1 MTPVGRPSVLM
12 APMNM
17 AMMPVLVVK
26 ELRRRGRHA
35 AHIQFS
41 FGQEHRFGFDMDRV
55 VNLRDYPS
63 ATAGRFATLQGALE
77 EGFDIFHFWNKSMY
91 YHLDYSKLTGLDIP
105 LIKARGRRVAY
116 RFTGFDLRLPSWDL
130 ERNPHSPFKY
140 GLKPIYNEDIVKG
153 FIDFLGEYVD
163 SFIVQDPEMA
173 QFHPGATVIPRA
185 LDLTEWAFVGV
196 KPTQRPLV
204 VHAPSND
211 MAKGTPQILAAVE
224 KLHAK
229 KLDFDFRLIKDMAHA
244 DARALYAQA
253 DVIVDQILIG
263 ATGVLT
269 LEAWAL
275 GKPVVVNLRRD
286 LFEPFYG
293 EPDLPVVNA
302 NPDTIEAALEQVIV
316 DFDLRQDLAVRGR
329 ALVERRHDLSNVVDQ
344 YVAHYDAM
352 MAAEP
357 KRPTGYGD
365 IAYLS
370 AQLENAGRH
379 EARARNQAALVNE
392 VRRENRLLKR
402 RLAKLREAMATGEA
416 APAQRD
422 GKTALET
429 PPGWVDLDDATE
441 DLHQLA
447 DEMADA
453 SADERRKIGMR
464 TIARSLS
471 FADFCQRRL
480 VASGAPIVQCHDTW
494 SLWAGYRVARQT
506 DAALIADL
514 VEIPVL
520 AERSGHQI
528 REIPAEIQAFME
540 RRDERVIAWADKLWT
555 VSSPLKHFI
564 EGRYF
569 VEADLMRN
577 FRSIEDRAKPTDL
590 KAQLGLGPDD
600 RLLAYVNT
608 MDHDLGIME
617 AIGALRHLP
626 SNYSLFCIGRFPN
639 DAVRR
644 EVEAQIARHG
654 LQARVVI
661 RPPAPPAAF
670 LRLLAS
676 CDVGLHLVK
685 PTSENL
691 RMSLSNRIGDCISA
705 GTPILSTEIEEP
717 ARIVR
722 EHGIGEVIER
732 LDAEAV
738 AAAAQRL
745 AAPERRA
752 GLQQKLAAAAAA
764 LSWEAE
770 SQDYLAYIEGELARR
785 ATATAPGYDVAILA
799 RKGIEFNGR
808 IFRQAKTLGDAGLKV
823 IVIAYSNFDPSLR
836 DLIPTVEV
844 VAAPRRLVLE

>member
-1 MTPVGRPSVLM
+1 
-12 APMNM
+12 MNM

-26 ELRRRGRHA
+26 ELRRRGREA

-63 ATAGRFATLQGALE
+63 ATAGRFATLQAALE

-91 YHLDYSKLTGLDIP
+91 YHLDYSKLTGIDIP

-130 ERNPHSPFKY
+130 ERNPHSPFRY
-140 GLKPIYNEDIVKG
+140 GLKPIYDEDIVKS

-173 QFHPGATVIPRA
+173 QFHPDATVIPRA
-185 LDLTEWAFVGV
+185 LNLTEWGFVGV
-196 KPTQRPLV
+196 QPTRRPLV

-211 MAKGTPQILAAVE
+211 MAKGTPQILKAVDN
-224 KLHAK
+224 LYAK

-244 DARALYAQA
+244 EARALYEQA

-293 EPDLPVVNA
+293 TTDLPVVNA
-302 NPDTIEAALEQVIV
+302 DPDTIEAALERIIV
-316 DFDLRQDLAVRGR
+316 DFDLRQDLAARGR
-329 ALVERRHDLSNVVDQ
+329 ALVESRHDLSSVVDQ

-352 MAAEP
+352 MGAEP

-370 AQLENAGRH
+370 AQLETAGRH
-379 EARARNQAALVNE
+379 EARARNQAALVTE
-392 VRRENRLLKR
+392 VRRENRQLKR
-402 RLAKLREAMATGEA
+402 RLAKLQEAMAAGADAPPALQGE
-416 APAQRD
+416 PASA
-422 GKTALET
+422 T
-429 PPGWVDLDDATE
+429 PGWIDLDAATE

-480 VASGAPIVQCHDTW
+480 AGSAAPIVQCHDTW
-494 SLWAGYRVARQT
+494 SLWAGYRVARES

-528 REIPAEIQAFME
+528 RDIPAEIQAYVE

-555 VSSPLKHFI
+555 VSSPLKRFI
-564 EGRYF
+564 EERYF
-569 VEADLMRN
+569 VEAELLRN
-577 FRSIEDRAKPTDL
+577 FRSVDDRAAPTGL
-590 KAQLGLGPDD
+590 KAELGLGPDD

-617 AIGALRHLP
+617 AIEALRFLP
-626 SNYSLFCIGRFPN
+626 PTYRLFCIGRFPN

-644 EVEAQIARHG
+644 EVEARIASHG
-654 LQARVVI
+654 LQDRVII
-661 RPPAPPAAF
+661 RPPVAPAAF

-691 RMSLSNRIGDCISA
+691 RMSLSNRIGDCIAA

-722 EHGIGEVIER
+722 KHGIGEVIEG
-732 LDAEAV
+732 LEPEAI
-738 AAAAQRL
+738 AAAAERL

-752 GLQQKLAAAAAA
+752 GFEKKLAAAAEA

-770 SQDYLAYIEGELARR
+770 SAGYLAYIEEELGRR
-785 ATATAPGYDVAILA
+785 ATAVAPGYDVAFLA

-808 IFRQAKTLGDAGLKV
+808 IFRQAKTLGDAGLKT

-844 VAAPRRLVLE
+844 VAAPRRLVME